1 VAVRLVDVAREAG
14 VAPSTV
20 SYVLSGN
27 RPVSAETRRRVEASI
42 TQLGFR
48 PHAGA
53 QSLRG
58 RPANVIALVLPLL
71 SDGNLQRMEFVLAI
85 LEAAQAEGVN
95 LLLLG
100 ADDGACEVKK
110 VAGTAMVDGVI
121 VMEIQRHDPRLP
133 VLRSLERPVV
143 LLGDPEDP
151 GGMVHVNFNE
161 AAAAALCVRH
171 LYDLGHRHIGLL
183 GLPDDLFEREAGYAL
198 RSEAGA
204 VLAMTDHGLKPVR
217 TRANAEPAD
226 VARALEDL
234 FGQDAELSGLI
245 VYNDKA
251 LPMVLERLRV
261 LGRDVPA
268 DISVVAVCPDHL
280 AQQMVPPV
288 SAVTLPV
295 EELGRL
301 AYQRLATLIAGQVAP
316 AETILEPRLNHRGSA
331 GPPRRRTAMTDG
343 GA

>member
-1 VAVRLVDVAREAG
+1 MAVRLVDVAREAG

-42 TQLGFR
+42 AQLGFR

-58 RPANVIALVLPLL
+58 RPANVIALVMPLL
-71 SDGNLQRMEFVLAI
+71 ADGNLQRMEFVLAI
-85 LEAAQAEGVN
+85 LQAAKAEGVT

-100 ADDGACEVKK
+100 ADDGASEVKK

-121 VMEIQRHDPRLP
+121 VMEIELHDPRLP

-151 GGMVHVNFNE
+151 AEMVYVNFHE
-161 AAAAALCVRH
+161 KAAAALCVRH
-171 LYDLGHRHIGLL
+171 LHDLGHRHIGFL
-183 GLPDDLFEREAGYAL
+183 GLPPDLFERESGYAL

-204 VLAMTDHGLKPVR
+204 VQAMTDRGLKAVR
-217 TRANAEPAD
+217 TRACPDPAG

-234 FGQDAELSGLI
+234 FGQDADLSGLI
-245 VYNDKA
+245 VYNDMA

-288 SAVTLPV
+288 SAVTMPA

-301 AYQRLATLIAGQVAP
+301 AYERLAALIAGQAP
-316 AETILEPRLNHRGSA
+316 PTATILEPRLNHRGSA
-331 GPPRRRTAMTDG
+331 GPPRRRSPA
-343 GA
+343 